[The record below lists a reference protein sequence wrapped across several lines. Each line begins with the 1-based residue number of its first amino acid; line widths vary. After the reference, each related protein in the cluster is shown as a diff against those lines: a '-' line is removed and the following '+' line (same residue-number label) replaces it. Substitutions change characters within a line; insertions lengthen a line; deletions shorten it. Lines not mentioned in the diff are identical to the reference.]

1 MAISTI
7 TPPNDGGLKSIG
19 DLYDLINGK
28 TVSDT
33 GNSVSNSGQTTS
45 TSGATSTVT
54 ENSGISQDSM
64 NAMLTHI
71 LEGTG
76 GLAAVSSGQ
85 RAAGGYGSSVNTMLT
100 NDLLTRSASQVAAL
114 NQSKTT
120 VRTDSPTTKT
130 IGPTTTNTSASAR
143 TTGGVTAGGIA
154 KGAGLLG
161 ATQLLGQVKDI
172 TNLFKKSGTSST
184 NSSGSIAGNPAQEAA
199 TNSYNVDRGVSDV
212 GSVAE
217 VSNNV
222 PSMASSSEYYGG
234 ASGLTDFNSIGQG
247 SDSFTSNESTPLFD
261 NSPVESNPYVGID
274 EFPASNAT
282 QQDYEFADGG
292 PVKKPSVLGS
302 SQFNSLP
309 GQIESGGFASDNPV
323 NAILSNS
330 PNSPNSSVARTSQS
344 SNVSGVSGGVSAG
357 GGGDGGGEGSNN
369 STSGS
374 IGNLGGI
381 GNIGKGIGVMGAF
394 AGSPEMGMIGKGLG
408 IIGSEN
414 PAKASL
420 EAVAN
425 TATHGIY
432 GAVKGLAEN
441 PSLAN
446 VADIVSS
453 MASPAVGLTNA
464 ALGVMGLASLGQVA
478 SNAMAMANPN
488 NPMSAEQ
495 MASLATAQQD
505 NLDAQAESS
514 STSSA
519 DSGSPSGSDA
529 TGGVNGSAG
538 NDAGDGAGSGI
549 SGGDA
554 SAADGGHITGPGTS
568 VSDSI
573 PAKLSD
579 GEFVL
584 SADVVKAI
592 GVDKLQALQDRYH
605 VPAETQKL
613 MAYGRGS

>member
-1 MAISTI
+1 MAIPTI
-7 TPPNDGGLKSIG
+7 ATANDGGLKSIG

-33 GNSVSNSGQTTS
+33 GNNVSNSGQTTS
-45 TSGATSTVT
+45 TSGATSTVA

-100 NDLLTRSASQVAAL
+100 NDLLARSASQVAAL

-120 VRTDSPTTKT
+120 TRTDSPTVKT
-130 IGPTTTNTSASAR
+130 VGPTTTNTSASAR

-154 KGAGLLG
+154 KGTGLLG
-161 ATQLLGQVKDI
+161 ATQLLNQVKDI
-172 TNLFKKSGTSST
+172 TNLFKKATGQAS
-184 NSSGSIAGNPAQEAA
+184 SSGSISSNPAQEAA
-199 TNSYNVDRGVSDV
+199 TNPYNIDRGNETS
-212 GSVAE
+212 SVAE

-222 PSMASSSEYYGG
+222 PAMASSSEYYGG
-234 ASGLTDFNSIGQG
+234 ASGITDFNNIG
-247 SDSFTSNESTPLFD
+247 SNNDSSAFTNSAPTLDS
-261 NSPVESNPYVGID
+261 SPVESSPYIGVD
-274 EFPASNAT
+274 EFPASDAT

-292 PVKKPSVLGS
+292 PVKKPNVLGS

-309 GQIESGGFASDNPV
+309 GQLESGGFASDNPV

-330 PNSPNSSVARTSQS
+330 QNSQNSPAIRTPQS
-344 SNVSGVSGGVSAG
+344 TTQNKASGESGA
-357 GGGDGGGEGSNN
+357 DGGGEGS
-369 STSGS
+369 TSSGDTGS
-374 IGNLGGI
+374 LGSLGGI
-381 GNIGKGIGVMGAF
+381 GNVGKGIGVMGALT
-394 AGSPEMGMIGKGLG
+394 GSHELGMIGMGLG

-414 PAKASL
+414 PAKAAA
-420 EAVAN
+420 EAVAS

-432 GAVKGLAEN
+432 GAIKGLAEN
-441 PSLAN
+441 PSMAS

-453 MASPAVGLTNA
+453 MASPAIGLTNT
-464 ALGVMGLASLGQVA
+464 ALGVMGLASLGQIA
-478 SNAMAMANPN
+478 SNAMSMANPN

-495 MASLATAQQD
+495 MASLSTAQQD
-505 NLDAQAESS
+505 NLDAQTSQDTSDTSDSS
-514 STSSA
+514 
-519 DSGSPSGSDA
+519 DFSGSDA
-529 TGGVNGSAG
+529 TSGVNGAAG
-538 NDAGDGAGSGI
+538 NDAGDGTGSGI
-549 SGGDA
+549 GGGDA

-592 GVDKLQALQDRYH
+592 GVDKLQALQDKYH
-605 VPAETQKL
+605 VPAATQKL